1 VNTPDRLPGWVAV
14 AANVLFGFLCA
25 VLLAGVANR
34 LANEGRGWVLD
45 LVAGAAV
52 SIAALARRRYP
63 LAAPIAGL
71 AVTAAAAAVAIPA
84 GLPSEPGPAAVL
96 ALMVL
101 AYSAVRVLP
110 AAAATAIAL
119 CGAAVAGAGRFGE
132 MLGYQTSETAYTVG
146 AECWL
151 LAVSLGLW
159 LRYLDHRRRSATE
172 AVRRDERLDLA
183 RELHDVVAHHIAG
196 ILLQTQAARIT
207 ARRQQDPDALD
218 ATLEEIEA
226 AGGEA
231 LAAMRR
237 VVGLLRDTD
246 DGVTTGTGTEQL
258 TALVKRFDGHG
269 PAVTLVLPEPQDAS
283 WPPEVASTVYRVVQ
297 ESLTNIARHAV
308 HARSACVE
316 IARDA
321 HGVTIEVTDDAQ
333 PGSPRSRH
341 RGGFGLVGMRE
352 RVEALGGTLKA
363 GPRPA
368 GAGWTVT
375 ATLPVPG
382 ERR

>member
-1 VNTPDRLPGWVAV
+1 MVILLTVSCLPLTVRSR
-14 AANVLFGFLCA
+14 F
-25 VLLAGVANR
+25 
-34 LANEGRGWVLD
+34 
-45 LVAGAAV
+45 
-52 SIAALARRRYP
+52 P
-63 LAAPIAGL
+63 LAVVVLTA
-71 AVTAAAAAVAIPA
+71 AVTAVGYPLNSSPDFDLPPVACAIALYSLASRTDRRTAFRTAACTAVGLTVAALVLRPGTERLGMNLGVLAWTLLAVAI
-84 GLPSEPGPAAVL
+84 GDSKRNRRELL
-96 ALMVL
+96 R
-101 AYSAVRVLP
+101 SAVERAEHAERTKEEEALRRV
-110 AAAATAIAL
+110 
-119 CGAAVAGAGRFGE
+119 
-132 MLGYQTSETAYTVG
+132 
-146 AECWL
+146 
-151 LAVSLGLW
+151 
-159 LRYLDHRRRSATE
+159 TE
-172 AVRRDERLDLA
+172 ERIRIA